1 MYTHADLETE
11 KAKMLGDAKKELAAL
26 IVSSTEKVLGSV
38 VDAHL
43 KSKIAEAAAK
53 EV

>member
-1 MYTHADLETE
+1 MIT
-11 KAKMLGDAKKELAAL
+11 DAKKELAAL
-26 IVSSTEKVLGSV
+26 IVSSTEKVLGGV
-38 VDAHL
+38 VDAPL